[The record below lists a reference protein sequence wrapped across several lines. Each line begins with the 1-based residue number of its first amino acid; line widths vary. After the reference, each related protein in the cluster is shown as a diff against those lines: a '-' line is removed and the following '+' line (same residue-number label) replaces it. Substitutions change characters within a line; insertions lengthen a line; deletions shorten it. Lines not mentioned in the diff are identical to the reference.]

1 MSVALEEEILE
12 RLHRLDEARLAEVLD
27 FVEFLADR
35 PLPTAS
41 PKPSDAYPI
50 GGDTDA
56 EDVSFGFAP
65 FPNRGGC
72 VSEEL
77 VNRLRDEQHI

>member
-35 PLPTAS
+35 PLRTAS

-50 GGDTDA
+50 GGDAGAD
-56 EDVSFGFAP
+56 DMFFGFAP
-65 FPNRGGC
+65 FPHRGGC